1 MIELTKR
8 AKKIVN
14 ELSKEEAKKVNS
26 DTINT
31 EHVFLALLSE
41 QDSVAIKII
50 INLSVDIDKIR
61 SDVQKMSFSANNKDS
76 NLQSIIDGSITEA
89 KSLKHNYVGTE
100 HILLSLLKTESQLN
114 SIFTSYKLTYKSVKN
129 EINRLLNV
137 TQTSPSET
145 NKKSFENKKE
155 QKTKLFIEEYAR
167 DLTDMAKNAK
177 LDPVIGRE
185 TEIMRVIQTISRKT
199 KNNPILVG

>member
-100 HILLSLLKTESQLN
+100 HILLSLLKTESQLS

-129 EINRLLNV
+129 
-137 TQTSPSET
+137 
-145 NKKSFENKKE
+145 
-155 QKTKLFIEEYAR
+155 
-167 DLTDMAKNAK
+167 
-177 LDPVIGRE
+177 
-185 TEIMRVIQTISRKT
+185 
-199 KNNPILVG
+199 